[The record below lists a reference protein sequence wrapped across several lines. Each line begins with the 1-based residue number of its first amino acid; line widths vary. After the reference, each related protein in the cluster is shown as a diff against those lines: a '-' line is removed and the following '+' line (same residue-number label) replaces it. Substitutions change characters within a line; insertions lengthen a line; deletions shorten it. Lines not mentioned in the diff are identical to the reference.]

1 MIEVASSSKRWHRES
16 PKAIALALVAGVV
29 GLTLTTA
36 APGYSQARAT
46 SWTVLGGVGAR
57 NNALAALRFLPKE
70 ITINVGDSVQW
81 KWGGGDA
88 HTVYFPAEQKSPKQ
102 VVPSAAKE
110 DLIFNPAI
118 VFPTGRSVDGSKP
131 VSAGG
136 IFPPDPSG
144 QAPPPP
150 ALTFSKEGTYE
161 YLCLFHPG
169 MRGAVIVRSAGSP
182 RPATQ
187 AQVDAQARQE
197 AAPALAAAE
206 KLFDSLKVQKEVG
219 PDGKAAHVMPL
230 RASEAT
236 MGDVLRFLPSRLSIR
251 MGETVTWRMD
261 NPINIHTVTFIGKTD
276 KMIDVVTVKPQKQG
290 PPVLAVTPEAVRQS
304 PQRTFAGSGMRNSGW
319 LGTAS
324 YAEFAGY
331 APLVKLST
339 SYSLTFT
346 KTGVYPYHCA
356 VHPFA
361 GMRGAIVVSR

>member
-1 MIEVASSSKRWHRES
+1 MEATGSTKSRQGEF
-16 PKAIALALVAGVV
+16 PKALALALVAGLM
-29 GLTLTTA
+29 GLTLTIA
-36 APGYSQARAT
+36 APGYSQARGT
-46 SWTVLGGVGAR
+46 TWTVLGGAGAR
-57 NNALAALRFLPKE
+57 NNALAALSFLPKE
-70 ITINVGDSVQW
+70 ITINAGDSVQW

-102 VVPSAAKE
+102 IVPSAAKG

-150 ALTFSKEGTYE
+150 VLTFSREGTYE

-169 MRGAVIVRSAGSP
+169 MRGAIVVQGAGSP
-182 RPATQ
+182 YPAKQ
-187 AQVDAQARQE
+187 AQVDAQARRE

-206 KLFDSLKVQKEVG
+206 RVFNSLKIEKVMG
-219 PDGKAAHVMPL
+219 ASGKVAHMISL
-230 RASEAT
+230 RGDETT
-236 MGDVLRFLPSRLSIR
+236 MGDVLRFVPSPLKIKV
-251 MGETVTWRMD
+251 GEIVTWKME
-261 NPINIHTVTFIGKTD
+261 NPVNIHTVTFIGKSD
-276 KMIDVVTVKPQKQG
+276 KMIDIVTVKPQKQG
-290 PPVLAVTPEAVRQS
+290 PPALAVTPEAVRQS

-331 APLVKLST
+331 APMVKLST